1 MRMYLAECLDRE
13 RQNAKVCSCFK
24 NKQKK
29 AAAIDALP
37 EIELPM
43 DEPGMFTGAELLGRS
58 PEDIS
63 PDIEFSNPCILSR
76 LACSSGGE
84 GEEKE

>member
-1 MRMYLAECLDRE
+1 MLML
-13 RQNAKVCSCFK
+13 Q
-24 NKQKK
+24 KQTKK

-84 GEEKE
+84 GGGERINQ